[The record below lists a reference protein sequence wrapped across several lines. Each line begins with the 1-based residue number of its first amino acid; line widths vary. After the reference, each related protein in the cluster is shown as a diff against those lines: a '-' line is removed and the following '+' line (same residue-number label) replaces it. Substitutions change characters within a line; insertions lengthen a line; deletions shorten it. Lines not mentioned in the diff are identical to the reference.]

1 MHLPKLDTSQGPDVL
16 FEAVRDYV
24 AYADAQVEKREEV
37 DLTGLDIAIRAL
49 CEGVL
54 QLPVSEAKAYNEKL
68 STLMQAIEVMQ
79 KKMVTLQAEIAT
91 TMKSLGA
98 QKKAAKAYLSTPGVK
113 EEK

>member
-1 MHLPKLDTSQGPDVL
+1 MKLPKLDTANGPDVL
-16 FEAVRDYV
+16 FDAIRDYV

-49 CEGVL
+49 CEGVME
-54 QLPVSEAKAYNEKL
+54 LPVGEAKAYNEKL
-68 STLMQAIEVMQ
+68 AVLMEEIEAMQ
-79 KKMVTLQAEIAT
+79 QKMVTLQGEIAT

-98 QKKAAKAYLSTPGVK
+98 QKKAAKAYMSTPGVK